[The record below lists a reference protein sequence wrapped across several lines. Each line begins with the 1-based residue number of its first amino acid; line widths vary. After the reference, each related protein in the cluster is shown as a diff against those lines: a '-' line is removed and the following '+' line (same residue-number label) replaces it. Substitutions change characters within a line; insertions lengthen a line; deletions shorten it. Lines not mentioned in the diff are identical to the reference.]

1 MKQLQLIFIS
11 FQKIIQI
18 MNNFDYR
25 TKEKKSANYNQDNN
39 SWNISLTTLKSNA
52 SHPNKKPL

>member
-1 MKQLQLIFIS
+1 
-11 FQKIIQI
+11 

-25 TKEKKSANYNQDNN
+25 TKVKKSANYNQDNY

>member
-25 TKEKKSANYNQDNN
+25 TKVKKSANYNQDNY

>member
-1 MKQLQLIFIS
+1 
-11 FQKIIQI
+11 
-18 MNNFDYR
+18 MNNFDNR